1 VTEIDDDIA
10 IFYGWLDG
18 ITQVAL
24 RDDIDVRIGFGK
36 IDNSSSH
43 APSRA
48 NH

>member
-10 IFYGWLDG
+10 ILYGWLYRVA
-18 ITQVAL
+18 QVAL